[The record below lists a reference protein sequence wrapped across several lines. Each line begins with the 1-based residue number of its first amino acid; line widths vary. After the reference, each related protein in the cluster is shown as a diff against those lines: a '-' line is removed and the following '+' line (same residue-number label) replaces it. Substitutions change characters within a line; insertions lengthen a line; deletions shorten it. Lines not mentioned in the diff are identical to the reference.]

1 MIIGDGSG
9 VGVSVDDERVT
20 MGAAVGSAAEA
31 VGAGGVS
38 NDAGVAT
45 AVVVESDDIPA
56 QATADSARTITVSA
70 RRKDD
75 FISDGSEVQ

>member
-1 MIIGDGSG
+1 VIISGGSG

-20 MGAAVGSAAEA
+20 MGAAVGSAAA

-70 RRKDD
+70 RRKED
-75 FISDGSEVQ
+75 FISEVQ